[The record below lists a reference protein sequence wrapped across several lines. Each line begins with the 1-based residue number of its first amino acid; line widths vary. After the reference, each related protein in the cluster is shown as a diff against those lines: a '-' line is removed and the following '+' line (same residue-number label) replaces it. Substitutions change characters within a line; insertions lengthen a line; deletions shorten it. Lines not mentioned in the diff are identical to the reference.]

1 MPKVDLVDLQKDV
14 AHVSQDHG
22 NKFVVFQV
30 TSGVSLELGAL
41 SNLRMKR
48 QEVPV
53 EDCFESI
60 SSLVLRIEMFT
71 DLNDGM
77 EEDFEAHVRLVGVC
91 LTVEQVD
98 SLLVG

>member
-1 MPKVDLVDLQKDV
+1 MPKVDLVNLQKDV
-14 AHVSQDHG
+14 AYVSQDHG
-22 NKFVVFQV
+22 DELIVFQIA
-30 TSGVSLELGAL
+30 SGVSLELTAL

-53 EDCFESI
+53 EDCFKSI

-77 EEDFEAHVRLVGVC
+77 EEDLEAHVGLVGVG
-91 LTVEQVD
+91 LAVEQVD
-98 SLLVG
+98 PLLVG